1 MSIPKAYSRCRAGAD
16 EIAERAPRPAP
27 LETPA
32 DALSG
37 DLVGKAT

>member
-1 MSIPKAYSRCRAGAD
+1 MSIPKAYSRCRAEAD
-16 EIAERAPRPAP
+16 EIAERAPSPAP

-37 DLVGKAT
+37 RPGGEAT